1 MASFDLC
8 ERVLQSSVFP
18 TVDVSTMAFVS
29 LGLRPDIL
37 IQAVKKEFRRV
48 NVVFLYR
55 SLGEDAKR
63 CDIVINL
70 MCELL
75 GRVATGTDPITVARL
90 FNGVG
95 DQPSKKIRAL
105 VLKSETSVLP
115 TTFERPVFLP
125 KQKIVM
131 LPEAECPFPGFR
143 YDDLCLLHV
152 DSAFIQKSAASDGMG
167 KLTELWIMF
176 TSGLKQPRDLRSH
189 LLVGTHGLIAEG
201 YGSPQ
206 DDFRYQMGHF

>member
-1 MASFDLC
+1 MCLFTCSFFQVGRGECAASDTLQYFLFQHRADPLRPSASELAGCTWCAYLNRFTHLTMASFDLC
-8 ERVLQSSVFP
+8 EHVLQSSVFP

-37 IQAVKKEFRRV
+37 IQAVKKEFRGV

-55 SLGEDAKR
+55 GLGEDAKR

-75 GRVATGTDPITVARL
+75 GRVATGTDPLTVARL
-90 FNGVG
+90 FTGVG

-115 TTFERPVFLP
+115 TTFKRLVFLP
-125 KQKIVM
+125 PA
-131 LPEAECPFPGFR
+131 L
-143 YDDLCLLHV
+143 
-152 DSAFIQKSAASDGMG
+152 S
-167 KLTELWIMF
+167 
-176 TSGLKQPRDLRSH
+176 TSGQHHHS
-189 LLVGTHGLIAEG
+189 
-201 YGSPQ
+201 Q
-206 DDFRYQMGHF
+206 QQFQ